1 MQYAT
6 LSLPPPI
13 LNVYAERITKLNSV
27 PQLSDFPVA
36 WSRFVGGLQTEG
48 LAFEFLGG
56 TYMVIVF
63 GLLQSSSL
71 AANPVC
77 TFLGI
82 TCAIASVF
90 SVAYKPV
97 FRSIMSRMSDPWR
110 GLAWVQASM
119 DIPTSSWNSAPRLLA
134 VPAVWLA
141 WATVA
146 LIAFLLYEAWAGLRD
161 VSSTTP
167 SSPRLNILLSVFI
180 TIELLV
186 GLVQAVYV
194 VPAFAKLC
202 EPGGHASTLDGQR
215 GEPEVV

>member
-56 TYMVIVF
+56 IYMVIVF

-77 TFLGI
+77 AFLGI
-82 TCAIASVF
+82 TCVIATAF
-90 SVAYKPV
+90 SVAYKVV
-97 FRSIMSRMSDPWR
+97 FRSMMPRMSDPWR

-119 DIPTSSWNSAPRLLA
+119 DIPTSSWKSAPRLLA

-141 WATVA
+141 WATIA
-146 LIAFLLYEAWAGLRD
+146 LIAFLLSEAWAGLSD
-161 VSSTTP
+161 VSSTAP
-167 SSPRLNILLSVFI
+167 PPRLKIVLSVFI

-186 GLVQAVYV
+186 GLVQAAYV
-194 VPAFAKLC
+194 VPAFGKLC
-202 EPGGHASTLDGQR
+202 EAGGHARTLDGQR
-215 GEPEVV
+215 GEVV